1 MMKKIILI
9 ILTFFVMNQLAFG
22 QAKDEPQAP
31 FGLRWGMTID
41 EVRKLNL
48 KKFDEYQDK
57 LVHTIRTK
65 SVPIEPK
72 YDGEYF
78 LDFFPLNRGL
88 RSISFDISDS
98 GKNYDNLKEKFNLI
112 ASSLNNKYGK
122 PVLDEQNNHELVK
135 DYEYNQ
141 MAIKLRLNK
150 GERTPYVLWVSYE
163 YYPTELLTKDEP
175 ILKKL
180 AEKYDNPF

>member
-1 MMKKIILI
+1 MMNKIILI

-22 QAKDEPQAP
+22 QIKGEPQAP

-41 EVRKLNL
+41 EVKALNL

-57 LVHTIRTK
+57 LVRTVRVE
-65 SVPIEPK
+65 SVPIESK

-88 RSISFDISDS
+88 RSISFGVNDS
-98 GKNYDNLKEKFNLI
+98 GKNYDSLKEKFNLV
-112 ASSLNNKYGK
+112 ASNLNNKYGK
-122 PVLDEQNNHELVK
+122 PVFDERNAHELAK

-141 MAIKLRLNK
+141 MMVRLRLSK
-150 GERTPYVLWVSYE
+150 GESAPYVLWVSYE
-163 YYPTELLTKDEP
+163 YYPTELFTKDEP